1 MIENVVNDELMCDIT
16 HRGYLF
22 FFFAWFHASFAFLFL
37 WEKFASFF
45 GSVCASASSG
55 RRPLSKTQ
63 SEVIGELFV
72 LCDGKITPIA
82 LANKNSLVSS
92 SSSVSSFAAVG
103 PSPSDAPSSSGVLSS
118 SVVPSPSVLARS
130 AAAPSSTAAE
140 PSPAAVA
147 FSSVFLSPF
156 DVPSVESET
165 SKQSFVLRSAPVSSQ
180 NMDRQFS
187 SLDFA
192 RVAGLPCPSDG
203 NMPTIGQPIQ
213 NVSSGVSFG
222 VGCEAITQALL
233 AAGVVPAPAFGGD
246 CGPSV
251 SCPLAVGEVFSPL
264 LVSGDMSDTSVNDVS
279 DMDVDDVVAPA
290 SGDSGV
296 LGESV
301 ASPLFPSGPSVALAP
316 ATETFS
322 GTCLPP
328 CGLDLLSAT
337 VSAVAVEDGLVG
349 DVSSPS
355 CGLDLLSAA
364 TSAVVAE
371 DGLVGGGCSAENDSG
386 VAVASVVSV
395 PRPVATP
402 RRLRSGGRAE
412 VSSAV
417 CAVPVAATVVDAPLC
432 SPAFSSSLSE
442 NQQSRGKRRN
452 DAPPPPS
459 TVRACFVR
467 PLGDR
472 KLSLSGSSDV
482 SSLSVAPVASVG
494 SVSSFPVVASVPSF
508 DSFGSVAAVSSA
520 VPVSAVSSVSSVPV
534 VEGPFI
540 TVSPVRPMAKPRVAH
555 YEKARERLVLKALFD
570 RAEKEEEDEEKKE
583 KEKEEKRSSLFR
595 RK

>member
-1 MIENVVNDELMCDIT
+1 MIENVFNDELMCDIT

-45 GSVCASASSG
+45 GSVCASAHSG

-72 LCDGKITPIA
+72 LCDGKITPVA
-82 LANKNSLVSS
+82 LAKKNSLLSS
-92 SSSVSSFAAVG
+92 SSSVASSAAVG
-103 PSPSDAPSSSGVLSS
+103 PSSFDAPSSSNVLSS
-118 SVVPSPSVLARS
+118 SVFASPSVLACS
-130 AAAPSSTAAE
+130 AAAPSPAAAE
-140 PSPAAVA
+140 PSPEAVA
-147 FSSVFLSPF
+147 FSSVFLSPLA
-156 DVPSVESET
+156 VPSVESEAT
-165 SKQSFVLRSAPVSSQ
+165 KQSFVLRSAPVSSQ
-180 NMDRQFS
+180 KMDRQFS
-187 SLDFA
+187 YVDFA
-192 RVAGLPCPSDG
+192 RVAGLPCLSDG
-203 NMPTIGQPIQ
+203 NLPTIGQPIQ

-222 VGCEAITQALL
+222 VGCEAITQAFL

-251 SCPLAVGEVFSPL
+251 GCPLAVGQVFSPL
-264 LVSGDMSDTSVNDVS
+264 LVSRDMSGTSANVVS
-279 DMDVDDVVAPA
+279 DMDVDDVVVPVL
-290 SGDSGV
+290 GDSGV

-301 ASPLFPSGPSVALAP
+301 ASPLVSLDPSVALAP
-316 ATETFS
+316 ATEEVC
-322 GTCLPP
+322 GTSLPP
-328 CGLDLLSAT
+328 CGLELLSAA
-337 VSAVAVEDGLVG
+337 VSAVA
-349 DVSSPS
+349 
-355 CGLDLLSAA
+355 
-364 TSAVVAE
+364 AE
-371 DGLVGGGCSAENDSG
+371 DSLVGGGCSAEKNSG
-386 VAVASVVSV
+386 VTVASVASV

-402 RRLRSGGRAE
+402 RRLRSGSRAE

-417 CAVPVAATVVDAPLC
+417 CADLVAATVVDAPLAP
-432 SPAFSSSLSE
+432 PALSSSCE
-442 NQQSRGKRRN
+442 NKKNGGKRRN

-508 DSFGSVAAVSSA
+508 ASFGSVAAVSSA

-534 VEGPFI
+534 VEGPSI

-555 YEKARERLVLKALFD
+555 FEKARERLALKALFD
-570 RAEKEEEDEEKKE
+570 RAEKEEEEEEKKE